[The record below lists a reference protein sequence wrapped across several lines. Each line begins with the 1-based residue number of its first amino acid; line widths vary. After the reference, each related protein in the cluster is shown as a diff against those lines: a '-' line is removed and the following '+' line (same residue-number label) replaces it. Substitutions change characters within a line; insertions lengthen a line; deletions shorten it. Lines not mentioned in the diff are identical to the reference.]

1 MEIIDIIEQFT
12 PTSLED
18 MDKVKLMNRIDV
30 KFIFN
35 DHILPNIL
43 DRIKDDYLILFAGGT
58 RIANYKTLYFDTKKN
73 KFYLHH
79 HNGKRNRFK
88 VRYREYIDSG
98 ITFFEIKYKNNKGRV
113 IKNRIEV
120 DSIKQEL
127 GEEEL
132 QLLRKK
138 VGKKTVVEP
147 RLENCFNRITL
158 VAKESVERVTLDFN
172 LSYNYNQLVEGFPD
186 LAIAEVKLERYSRS
200 SKLMEV
206 LREFGVRP
214 DNMSKYA
221 IGMSIFSDEKANIFK
236 EKRIKIN
243 KIIRDDN

>member
-1 MEIIDIIEQFT
+1 MKIIDIIEQFI
-12 PTSLED
+12 PTSLEE
-18 MDKVKLMNRIDV
+18 MDKVKLMDRVDV

-35 DHILPNIL
+35 DLILPDVL
-43 DRIKDDYLILFAGGT
+43 DRVKKDYFILFAGGT
-58 RIANYKTLYFDTKKN
+58 RIANYKTLYYDTKKN

-79 HNGKRNRFK
+79 HNGKRNRYK
-88 VRYREYIDSG
+88 VRYREYVDSG

-113 IKNRIEV
+113 VKDRVPV

-127 GEEEL
+127 GIEEL
-132 QLLRKK
+132 QLLHKK

-147 RLENCFNRITL
+147 RLENLFNRITL
-158 VAKESVERVTLDFN
+158 VAKEGVERVTLDFN
-172 LSYNYNQLVEGFPD
+172 LSYNYNQLIEGFPE

-200 SKLMEV
+200 SKLMTV

-236 EKRIKIN
+236 EKRIKIK

>member
-1 MEIIDIIEQFT
+1 MKIIEIIEQFT
-12 PTSLED
+12 PTSLEE
-18 MDKVKLMNRIDV
+18 MDKVKLMNRVDI

-35 DHILPNIL
+35 EHILPEVL
-43 DRIKDDYLILFAGGT
+43 DKVKEDYFILFTAGT
-58 RIANYKTLYFDTKKN
+58 RMANYKTLYFDTKKN

-98 ITFFEIKYKNNKGRV
+98 ITFFEIKYKNNKGRI
-113 IKNRIEV
+113 IKDRVPVEE
-120 DSIKQEL
+120 IKQEL

-158 VAKESVERVTLDFN
+158 VAKKGIERVTLDFN
-172 LSYNYNQLVEGFPD
+172 LSFKYNQLEEGFPD
-186 LAIAEVKLERYSRS
+186 LAIAEVKQERYSLN
-200 SKLMEV
+200 SKLINV

-214 DNMSKYA
+214 DRMSKYA